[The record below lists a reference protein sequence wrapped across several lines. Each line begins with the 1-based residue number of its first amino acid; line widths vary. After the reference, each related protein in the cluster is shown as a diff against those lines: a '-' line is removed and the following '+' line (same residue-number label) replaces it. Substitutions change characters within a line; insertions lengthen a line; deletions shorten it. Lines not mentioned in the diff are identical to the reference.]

1 MKGDRQGKVE
11 EKVQLANKLTRIQL
25 TGGDQLSV
33 EPLEA
38 ASRERCEWSA
48 VNIADQPLTRKAFKP
63 QTSQLTPDDGIV
75 VEGQSCMNEAAQ
87 TPHMCTDVNVH
98 VCTDLIER

>member
-1 MKGDRQGKVE
+1 MKGDRQGKV
-11 EKVQLANKLTRIQL
+11 KVQLANKLTRIQL
-25 TGGDQLSV
+25 S
-33 EPLEA
+33 A
-38 ASRERCEWSA
+38 ATSCRSRTSRFHRGKRCEWSA
-48 VNIADQPLTRKAFKP
+48 VNISDQTLTRKAFKP

-98 VCTDLIER
+98 VCTDLIVH